1 MAQKTL
7 QTRLKLKKDTAANW
21 ESKNPILRDGEQ
33 IFVITAA
40 GETRVKVGDG
50 TKTYTQLPFTDES
63 LRTLVGTKA
72 DKTTTITAGNGLTGG
87 GDLSANRTISHADTS
102 SVSNVTANGRKY
114 ITGLTFDDYGHVTG
128 TTTGTETVTDTGAT
142 KVSVSGSG
150 NAVTTASYDAST
162 RTITLTKG
170 ATYNNYSLPVA
181 TSSALGGVKSGT
193 DITVDSSGN
202 VSVSN
207 DSHSHS
213 NSTITSVDASKVSS
227 GTLAAARLPA
237 ATTSAQGAMS
247 AADKV
252 KLDGIETGANKYT
265 LPVATLSALGGVKSG
280 TDITVDSS
288 GNVSVVNDS
297 HTHSDSTITS
307 LDASKLTGTIP
318 SSILPS
324 YVDDVIECNNLDSFP
339 LTGETGKI
347 YVDLSTNLTYRWSGT
362 QYVEISPSL
371 ALGTT
376 SSTAFRGDYGNTAY
390 THATAKGSAFSSG
403 LYKIT
408 TNAQGHVTAATAVT
422 KSDITGLGIPDAPFK
437 PTGKSYLT
445 FSSPNSFTLAVSD
458 TTKHWD
464 GTLEYFASDKNW
476 TVWDGTTTLSSVDN
490 DGDNVLYLRGTG
502 NTKITGYF
510 NPESDS
516 YTWVLTGSN
525 INCIGNIENL
535 LDYATVESGEHPTMA
550 TYCYLG
556 MFMYCTSLTQA
567 PALPATTLAENCYQY
582 MFNGCTSL
590 TQAPALPATTLAAY
604 CYYGMFN
611 GCISL
616 TQAPLLPATTLAE
629 YCYCGMFVSCA
640 LIKAPSLPATTL
652 ENACYAYMFA
662 GCSLLT
668 QVPVLPAT
676 VLTESCYYY
685 MFIGCESIKLSTI
698 QTGEYTQEY
707 RIPSSGTGTTTTD
720 ALTDMFLATGGT
732 FTETPEINTT
742 YYLSTDNMVVHDTE
756 VATLNGYV
764 GSMIDVATPK
774 ILSITLLASSW
785 DSTALTQTVT
795 ANGVLSDE
803 TSQIITPT
811 PALASQSAYY
821 DAGILCTGQAENSL
835 TFTCETVPTVDL
847 TVYVVIQ
854 EVRA

>member
-21 ESKNPILRDGEQ
+21 ESKNPVLLDGEQ
-33 IFVITAA
+33 IFVVTAA

-50 TKTYTQLPFTDES
+50 TKTYTQLPFTDEP

-72 DKTTTITAGNGLTGG
+72 DKTITITAGNGLTGG

-102 SVSNVTANGRKY
+102 NVSNVTANGRKY

-142 KVSVSGSG
+142 KVNVSGSG
-150 NAVTTASYDAST
+150 NAVTTASYNAST

-181 TSSALGGVKSGT
+181 TSSTLGGVKSGT

-227 GTLAAARLPA
+227 GILSAARLPA

-265 LPVATLSALGGVKSG
+265 LPVATSSALGGVKSG

-339 LTGETGKI
+339 ITGETGKI

-422 KSDITGLGIPDAPFK
+422 KSDITDLGIPGAKTAVSVTQNLTSGSEIGTINIDGVETDLFAPDNNVYGVHDGNGNVTILIGDAQEEATTITAEMIGAAAINHTHNAMVGATSSSSGTAGFVPA
-437 PTGKSYLT
+437 PAAGKQ
-445 FSSPNSFTLAVSD
+445 NSFLRG
-458 TTKHWD
+458 D
-464 GTLEYFASDKNW
+464 GTW
-476 TVWDGTTTLSSVDN
+476 QTVNMSVM
-490 DGDNVLYLRGTG
+490 TG
-502 NTKITGYF
+502 
-510 NPESDS
+510 
-516 YTWVLTGSN
+516 
-525 INCIGNIENL
+525 
-535 LDYATVESGEHPTMA
+535 
-550 TYCYLG
+550 
-556 MFMYCTSLTQA
+556 
-567 PALPATTLAENCYQY
+567 ATTSS
-582 MFNGCTSL
+582 NGSSGL
-590 TQAPALPATTLAAY
+590 VPA
-604 CYYGMFN
+604 
-611 GCISL
+611 
-616 TQAPLLPATTLAE
+616 
-629 YCYCGMFVSCA
+629 
-640 LIKAPSLPATTL
+640 
-652 ENACYAYMFA
+652 
-662 GCSLLT
+662 
-668 QVPVLPAT
+668 
-676 VLTESCYYY
+676 
-685 MFIGCESIKLSTI
+685 
-698 QTGEYTQEY
+698 
-707 RIPSSGTGTTTTD
+707 PSSGTVNRFLRSDATWQEIEIPDLNYLPLTGGKVTGNVKISSTTVSSSTTTG
-720 ALTDMFLATGGT
+720 ALTVSGGVGVAGSLYASNVIGAVWNDYAET
-732 FTETPEINTT
+732 RKVYSKEVDNIFAGKVVTECKDENDTVRLTT
-742 YYLSTDNMVVHDTE
+742 KRLEKIPMVVTDTYGFLIGE
-756 VATLNGYV
+756 KEGIVAPIAVAGRVLVYTNEDRNSYELGDAVCSAPEGTVSKMTEEEIRMYPDRILGYV
-764 GSMIDVATPK
+764 SCIPNYDVWGK
-774 ILSITLLASSW
+774 DIKVNDRIWIKL
-785 DSTALTQTVT
+785 
-795 ANGVLSDE
+795 
-803 TSQIITPT
+803 
-811 PALASQSAYY
+811 
-821 DAGILCTGQAENSL
+821 
-835 TFTCETVPTVDL
+835 
-847 TVYVVIQ
+847 
-854 EVRA
+854 R

>member
-21 ESKNPILRDGEQ
+21 ESKNPVLLDGEQ

-50 TKTYTQLPFTDES
+50 TKTYTQLPFTDEP

-150 NAVTTASYDAST
+150 NAITTASYDAST

-252 KLDGIETGANKYT
+252 KLDGIETGANKYA
-265 LPVATLSALGGVKSG
+265 LPVATSSALGGVKSG

-324 YVDDVIECNNLDSFP
+324 YVDDVIECNNLDGFP
-339 LTGETGKI
+339 ITGETGKI

-390 THATAKGSAFSSG
+390 THATAKGLAFSSG

-422 KSDITGLGIPDAPFK
+422 KSDITGLGIPAQ
-437 PTGKSYLT
+437 
-445 FSSPNSFTLAVSD
+445 D
-458 TTKHWD
+458 TTYNNMIGATASAAGTHGLVPAPSVNDKDKFLKGD
-464 GTLEYFASDKNW
+464 GTWS
-476 TVWDGTTTLSSVDN
+476 TVSNESVAI
-490 DGDNVLYLRGTG
+490 LYT
-502 NTKITGYF
+502 Y
-510 NPESDS
+510 
-516 YTWVLTGSN
+516 
-525 INCIGNIENL
+525 
-535 LDYATVESGEHPTMA
+535 VEG
-550 TYCYLG
+550 
-556 MFMYCTSLTQA
+556 
-567 PALPATTLAENCYQY
+567 
-582 MFNGCTSL
+582 
-590 TQAPALPATTLAAY
+590 
-604 CYYGMFN
+604 
-611 GCISL
+611 
-616 TQAPLLPATTLAE
+616 
-629 YCYCGMFVSCA
+629 
-640 LIKAPSLPATTL
+640 
-652 ENACYAYMFA
+652 
-662 GCSLLT
+662 
-668 QVPVLPAT
+668 
-676 VLTESCYYY
+676 
-685 MFIGCESIKLSTI
+685 
-698 QTGEYTQEY
+698 
-707 RIPSSGTGTTTTD
+707 
-720 ALTDMFLATGGT
+720 
-732 FTETPEINTT
+732 
-742 YYLSTDNMVVHDTE
+742 
-756 VATLNGYV
+756 
-764 GSMIDVATPK
+764 
-774 ILSITLLASSW
+774 
-785 DSTALTQTVT
+785 
-795 ANGVLSDE
+795 
-803 TSQIITPT
+803 
-811 PALASQSAYY
+811 
-821 DAGILCTGQAENSL
+821 
-835 TFTCETVPTVDL
+835 
-847 TVYVVIQ
+847 
-854 EVRA
+854 

>member
-21 ESKNPILRDGEQ
+21 ESKNPVLLNGEQ

-50 TKTYTQLPFTDES
+50 TKAYTQLPFTDET

-102 SVSNVTANGRKY
+102 SVSNVTASGRKY

-202 VSVSN
+202 VSVNN

-227 GTLAAARLPA
+227 GILSAARLPA

-265 LPVATLSALGGVKSG
+265 LPVATSSALGGVKSG

-324 YVDDVIECNNLDSFP
+324 YVDDVIEATSTSGFP
-339 LTGETGKI
+339 ISGEAGKI
-347 YVDLSTNLTYRWSGT
+347 YVDTTSNKTYRWSGS
-362 QYVEISPSL
+362 QYTEISASL

-422 KSDITGLGIPDAPFK
+422 KSDITDLGIP
-437 PTGKSYLT
+437 
-445 FSSPNSFTLAVSD
+445 
-458 TTKHWD
+458 
-464 GTLEYFASDKNW
+464 
-476 TVWDGTTTLSSVDN
+476 
-490 DGDNVLYLRGTG
+490 
-502 NTKITGYF
+502 
-510 NPESDS
+510 
-516 YTWVLTGSN
+516 GS
-525 INCIGNIENL
+525 
-535 LDYATVESGEHPTMA
+535 
-550 TYCYLG
+550 
-556 MFMYCTSLTQA
+556 
-567 PALPATTLAENCYQY
+567 
-582 MFNGCTSL
+582 
-590 TQAPALPATTLAAY
+590 
-604 CYYGMFN
+604 
-611 GCISL
+611 
-616 TQAPLLPATTLAE
+616 
-629 YCYCGMFVSCA
+629 
-640 LIKAPSLPATTL
+640 
-652 ENACYAYMFA
+652 
-662 GCSLLT
+662 
-668 QVPVLPAT
+668 
-676 VLTESCYYY
+676 
-685 MFIGCESIKLSTI
+685 
-698 QTGEYTQEY
+698 
-707 RIPSSGTGTTTTD
+707 
-720 ALTDMFLATGGT
+720 LATLY
-732 FTETPEINTT
+732 T
-742 YYLSTDNMVVHDTE
+742 YVE
-756 VATLNGYV
+756 
-764 GSMIDVATPK
+764 
-774 ILSITLLASSW
+774 
-785 DSTALTQTVT
+785 
-795 ANGVLSDE
+795 E
-803 TSQIITPT
+803 
-811 PALASQSAYY
+811 
-821 DAGILCTGQAENSL
+821 
-835 TFTCETVPTVDL
+835 
-847 TVYVVIQ
+847 
-854 EVRA
+854 